1 MSSSSSN
8 AALDTEA
15 LTRALR
21 LSEREFATLRHL
33 IETTLGI
40 QISDAKRLML
50 ETRIARR
57 MRELS
62 LPTISEYCE
71 RLTAA
76 GTSQLELQHF
86 FDLVTTNKTSFFRE
100 AVQLKLAAER
110 YLPAYLQRAEREQ
123 RTLRVWSAACSS
135 GQEVW
140 TLCMLLDR
148 LRRAHAPRAEFV
160 VLGSDVSTRVLK
172 VAISAKYASSE
183 LDDVPLEYRNYF
195 MRSRDPARALIRIV
209 PELRERAGFLRL
221 NLMSE
226 HYEIGEDV
234 DVAFLRNAL
243 IYFPRERQERIVQ
256 RVHKKLRPGGLFA
269 VGLTETLHGTGLSV
283 THVGSSLYLKEAS

>member
-1 MSSSSSN
+1 
-8 AALDTEA
+8 
-15 LTRALR
+15 
-21 LSEREFATLRHL
+21 
-33 IETTLGI
+33 
-40 QISDAKRLML
+40 
-50 ETRIARR
+50 
-57 MRELS
+57 
-62 LPTISEYCE
+62 
-71 RLTAA
+71 
-76 GTSQLELQHF
+76 
-86 FDLVTTNKTSFFRE
+86 
-100 AVQLKLAAER
+100 
-110 YLPAYLQRAEREQ
+110 
-123 RTLRVWSAACSS
+123 
-135 GQEVW
+135 
-140 TLCMLLDR
+140 MLLDR

>member
-86 FDLVTTNKTSFFRE
+86 FDAGGDLVLRKI
-100 AVQLKLAAER
+100 LL
-110 YLPAYLQRAEREQ
+110 LQAKGNIVRDTHMREQ
-123 RTLRVWSAACSS
+123 S
-135 GQEVW
+135 
-140 TLCMLLDR
+140 
-148 LRRAHAPRAEFV
+148 
-160 VLGSDVSTRVLK
+160 
-172 VAISAKYASSE
+172 I
-183 LDDVPLEYRNYF
+183 
-195 MRSRDPARALIRIV
+195 
-209 PELRERAGFLRL
+209 
-221 NLMSE
+221 
-226 HYEIGEDV
+226 
-234 DVAFLRNAL
+234 
-243 IYFPRERQERIVQ
+243 
-256 RVHKKLRPGGLFA
+256 
-269 VGLTETLHGTGLSV
+269 
-283 THVGSSLYLKEAS
+283 